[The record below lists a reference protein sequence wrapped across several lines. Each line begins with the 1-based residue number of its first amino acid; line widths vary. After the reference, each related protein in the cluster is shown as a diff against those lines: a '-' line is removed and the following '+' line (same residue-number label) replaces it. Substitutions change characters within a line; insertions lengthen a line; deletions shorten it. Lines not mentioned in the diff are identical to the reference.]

1 MRTVIVEDVETAE
14 AKKQRLATTAVDAAL
29 EILRTE
35 ASGLVIEAA
44 APLVFQGLCRRDNIR
59 VEFTQ
64 TPMTNGRV
72 IWLGPIDLGHK
83 LASIYVYGHGCH
95 ERHHVMYTNF
105 AAMKGIVDPGVRDLA
120 NVFED
125 IRVDKLG
132 AADYEGYLLWR
143 LVLFKAHE
151 STGTAGWSNP
161 NDLEPAHLF
170 AMMLLTTLEFEV
182 LGIDMFEE
190 ISANLRGECDRLF
203 GPRPMARVLKIVRT
217 SFPLDSTEAAVELAH
232 KVMRCIRAEKNKAL
246 KAVEEA
252 AGEGSTDNFEFR
264 QGEGQSLLFDDGGA
278 VTPEG
283 DPRLMP
289 PELEAI
295 NRNARCLSAISDQR
309 QWPDRE
315 PEEES
320 FRKLIG
326 NGESGNG
333 DPNFASP
340 ERHFANDREYPTL
353 QPEKAAMNRRLFY
366 RALANSASLRRLLQ
380 SALIHPQS
388 NPDRLDERGEE
399 LDGDALALAS
409 TGETAVFR
417 RELVRPGREAVVEI
431 ILDASGSMEGE
442 AITLAK
448 VACIRLLEALR
459 AVTGVKAS
467 LTIFPGPNRRS
478 VTCAADFNTPVSRA
492 LKHVD
497 PSGVRCDADP
507 SGALSLCD
515 RSRSKT
521 GAREDRLRHHRRLV
535 PQGAGRQPRQGTGR
549 PRHRRRNGRH
559 RQAQHPKGEHHRQGR
574 KDRRP
579 SAGRCK
585 GPFGPCGQAPRD
597 RRIGETQGAS
607 EGTRLRLFDT
617 TGIDGGLLLRRP
629 VAVDSSIIS
638 LRFRLPA

>member
-105 AAMKGIVDPGVRDLA
+105 AAMKGIGDPGVRDLA

-203 GPRPMARVLKIVRT
+203 GPRPMARVLKIVRAA
-217 SFPLDSTEAAVELAH
+217 FPLDSTEAAVELAH

-264 QGEGQSLLFDDGGA
+264 QGEGQSLLFDDDGA

-283 DPRLMP
+283 DPRLMH

-295 NRNARCLSAISDQR
+295 NRNARCLSVISDQR

-366 RALANSASLRRLLQ
+366 RALASSASLRRLLQ

-431 ILDASGSMEGE
+431 VLDASGSMEGE

-497 PSGVRCDADP
+497 FLPGF
-507 SGALSLCD
+507 GATPIL
-515 RSRSKT
+515 
-521 GAREDRLRHHRRLV
+521 
-535 PQGAGRQPRQGTGR
+535 
-549 PRHRRRNGRH
+549 
-559 RQAQHPKGEHHRQGR
+559 QALFH
-574 KDRRP
+574 
-579 SAGRCK
+579 SAIVLD
-585 GPFGPCGQAPRD
+585 Q
-597 RRIGETQGAS
+597 
-607 EGTRLRLFDT
+607 
-617 TGIDGGLLLRRP
+617 
-629 VAVDSSIIS
+629 
-638 LRFRLPA
+638 

>member
-1 MRTVIVEDVETAE
+1 MRTVIVENVETAE

-105 AAMKGIVDPGVRDLA
+105 AAMRGIGDPGVRDLA

-143 LVLFKAHE
+143 LVLFKA
-151 STGTAGWSNP
+151 
-161 NDLEPAHLF
+161 
-170 AMMLLTTLEFEV
+170 
-182 LGIDMFEE
+182 
-190 ISANLRGECDRLF
+190 
-203 GPRPMARVLKIVRT
+203 
-217 SFPLDSTEAAVELAH
+217 
-232 KVMRCIRAEKNKAL
+232 L

-264 QGEGQSLLFDDGGA
+264 QGEGQSLLFDDDGA

-283 DPRLMP
+283 DPRLMH

-295 NRNARCLSAISDQR
+295 NRNARCLSVISDQR

-366 RALANSASLRRLLQ
+366 RALASSASLRRLLQ
-380 SALIHPQS
+380 SALLHPQS

-497 PSGVRCDADP
+497 FLPGF
-507 SGALSLCD
+507 GATPILQALFHSAIVLD
-515 RSRSKT
+515 QRPEPAKIVFVIT
-521 GAREDRLRHHRRLV
+521 DGWFPKGPVDNLVKALEDRGIAV
-535 PQGAGRQPRQGTGR
+535 AMVGI
-549 PRHRRRNGRH
+549 GRH
-559 RQAQHPKGEHHRQGR
+559 STPKG
-574 KDRRP
+574 
-579 SAGRCK
+579 
-585 GPFGPCGQAPRD
+585 
-597 RRIGETQGAS
+597 
-607 EGTRLRLFDT
+607 
-617 TGIDGGLLLRRP
+617 
-629 VAVDSSIIS
+629 SIIAKAEKIADLPRAVAKVLS
-638 LRFRLPA
+638 GLAGKLRGIAA

>member
-105 AAMKGIVDPGVRDLA
+105 AAMRGIGDPGVRDLA

-125 IRVDKLG
+125 IRVDQLG

-151 STGTAGWSNP
+151 ATGTAGWSNP

-203 GPRPMARVLKIVRT
+203 GPRPMARVLKIVRAA
-217 SFPLDSTEAAVELAH
+217 FPLDSTEAAVELAH

-264 QGEGQSLLFDDGGA
+264 QGEGQSLLFDDDGA

-283 DPRLMP
+283 DPRLMH

-295 NRNARCLSAISDQR
+295 NRNARCLSVISDQR

-326 NGESGNG
+326 NGESGSFETSPTNPTLRPKSSLPTDSRWPMKRAIRSG
-333 DPNFASP
+333 SRTRTAWRARARGCASP
-340 ERHFANDREYPTL
+340 TATCWLRTPAERRTPQENPFPCAFPHSL
-353 QPEKAAMNRRLFY
+353 KSVRRQ
-366 RALANSASLRRLLQ
+366 A
-380 SALIHPQS
+380 
-388 NPDRLDERGEE
+388 
-399 LDGDALALAS
+399 
-409 TGETAVFR
+409 
-417 RELVRPGREAVVEI
+417 PGRAARWQDSAG
-431 ILDASGSMEGE
+431 LCPSPLSSKLQ
-442 AITLAK
+442 T
-448 VACIRLLEALR
+448 RQ
-459 AVTGVKAS
+459 
-467 LTIFPGPNRRS
+467 RRS
-478 VTCAADFNTPVSRA
+478 Q
-492 LKHVD
+492 
-497 PSGVRCDADP
+497 G
-507 SGALSLCD
+507 
-515 RSRSKT
+515 RSK
-521 GAREDRLRHHRRLV
+521 
-535 PQGAGRQPRQGTGR
+535 P
-549 PRHRRRNGRH
+549 
-559 RQAQHPKGEHHRQGR
+559 
-574 KDRRP
+574 
-579 SAGRCK
+579 
-585 GPFGPCGQAPRD
+585 
-597 RRIGETQGAS
+597 
-607 EGTRLRLFDT
+607 
-617 TGIDGGLLLRRP
+617 
-629 VAVDSSIIS
+629 
-638 LRFRLPA
+638 

>member
-14 AKKQRLATTAVDAAL
+14 AKQQRLATTAVDAAL

-105 AAMKGIVDPGVRDLA
+105 AAMKGIGDPGVRDLA

-203 GPRPMARVLKIVRT
+203 GPRPMARVLKIVRA

-264 QGEGQSLLFDDGGA
+264 QGEGQSLLFDDDGA

-283 DPRLMP
+283 DPRLMH

-295 NRNARCLSAISDQR
+295 NRNARCLSVISDQR

-326 NGESGNG
+326 NGE
-333 DPNFASP
+333 PNFASP

-366 RALANSASLRRLLQ
+366 RALASSASLRRLLQ

-417 RELVRPGREAVVEI
+417 RELMRPGREAVVEI

-497 PSGVRCDADP
+497 FLPGF
-507 SGALSLCD
+507 GATPILQALFLCD

-535 PQGAGRQPRQGTGR
+535 LQGAGRQPRQGTGR

>member
-105 AAMKGIVDPGVRDLA
+105 AAMKGIGDPGVRDLA
-120 NVFED
+120 NVF
-125 IRVDKLG
+125 
-132 AADYEGYLLWR
+132 
-143 LVLFKAHE
+143 
-151 STGTAGWSNP
+151 
-161 NDLEPAHLF
+161 EPAHLF

-203 GPRPMARVLKIVRT
+203 GPRPMARVLKIVRA

-246 KAVEEA
+246 KAVEET

-264 QGEGQSLLFDDGGA
+264 QGEGQSLLFDDDGA

-283 DPRLMP
+283 DPRLMH

-295 NRNARCLSAISDQR
+295 NRNARCLSVISDQR

-497 PSGVRCDADP
+497 FLPGF
-507 SGALSLCD
+507 GATPILQALFHSAIVLD
-515 RSRSKT
+515 QRPEPAKIVFVIT
-521 GAREDRLRHHRRLV
+521 DGWFPKGPVDNLVKALEDRGIAV
-535 PQGAGRQPRQGTGR
+535 AMVGI
-549 PRHRRRNGRH
+549 GRH
-559 RQAQHPKGEHHRQGR
+559 STPKG
-574 KDRRP
+574 
-579 SAGRCK
+579 
-585 GPFGPCGQAPRD
+585 
-597 RRIGETQGAS
+597 
-607 EGTRLRLFDT
+607 
-617 TGIDGGLLLRRP
+617 
-629 VAVDSSIIS
+629 SIIAKAEKIADLPRAVAKVLS
-638 LRFRLPA
+638 GLAGKLRGIAA

>member
-105 AAMKGIVDPGVRDLA
+105 AAMKGIGDPGVRDLA

-170 AMMLLTTLEFEV
+170 AMMLLTTLEFE
-182 LGIDMFEE
+182 
-190 ISANLRGECDRLF
+190 
-203 GPRPMARVLKIVRT
+203 
-217 SFPLDSTEAAVELAH
+217 LAH

-264 QGEGQSLLFDDGGA
+264 QGEGQSLLFDDDGA

-283 DPRLMP
+283 DPRLMH

-295 NRNARCLSAISDQR
+295 NRNARCLSVISDQR

-497 PSGVRCDADP
+497 FLPGF
-507 SGALSLCD
+507 GATPILRALFHSAIVLD
-515 RSRSKT
+515 QRPEPAKIVFVIT
-521 GAREDRLRHHRRLV
+521 DGWFPKGPVDNLVKALEDRGIAV
-535 PQGAGRQPRQGTGR
+535 AMVGI
-549 PRHRRRNGRH
+549 GRH
-559 RQAQHPKGEHHRQGR
+559 STPKG
-574 KDRRP
+574 
-579 SAGRCK
+579 
-585 GPFGPCGQAPRD
+585 
-597 RRIGETQGAS
+597 
-607 EGTRLRLFDT
+607 
-617 TGIDGGLLLRRP
+617 
-629 VAVDSSIIS
+629 SIIAKAEKIADLPRAVAKVLS
-638 LRFRLPA
+638 GLAGKLRGIAA